1 MTRLLAAAVLVACGS
16 ARPPAPPRPVADSTS
31 SPPGPGSA
39 APVVATTDEH
49 PSEPECDALFAH
61 AIAIEMA
68 ERPADQQLGEPELA
82 TLRAQLRE
90 RELATCR
97 ELRRQTYTCMLA
109 AAKTAE
115 LVTCK

>member
-1 MTRLLAAAVLVACGS
+1 MIRLLAAALLVACGS
-16 ARPPAPPRPVADSTS
+16 ARPPAPPHRVPDA
-31 SPPGPGSA
+31 PPAQAGSGSA
-39 APVVATTDEH
+39 APVVSSDEH
-49 PSEPECDALFAH
+49 PTEPECDALFAH

-68 ERPADQQLGEPELA
+68 ERPADQQLAEPELA
-82 TLRAQLRE
+82 TLRAQVRE

-97 ELRRQTYTCMLA
+97 ELTRQTYTCMRA